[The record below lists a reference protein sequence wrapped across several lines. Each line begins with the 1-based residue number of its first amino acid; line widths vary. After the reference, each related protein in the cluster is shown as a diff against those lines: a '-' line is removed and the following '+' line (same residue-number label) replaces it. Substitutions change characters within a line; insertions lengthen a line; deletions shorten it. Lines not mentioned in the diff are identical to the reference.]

1 MNRSWESGKGA
12 ITRSDE
18 MLHKTF
24 SSKNQLHMDGWGSP
38 ALLNSC
44 SCETDPETAVDL
56 KLNMNHLC
64 AVAAKETNIILG
76 HVKRSKVLR
85 PGEEAFPP
93 GSD

>member
-1 MNRSWESGKGA
+1 MKCYIRHLVKKINCIW
-12 ITRSDE
+12 T
-18 MLHKTF
+18 
-24 SSKNQLHMDGWGSP
+24 GWGSP

-44 SCETDPETAVDL
+44 SCETDPETTVDL

-64 AVAAKETNIILG
+64 CVPAKETNIMLG
-76 HVKRSKVLR
+76 HVKRSIILR

>member
-1 MNRSWESGKGA
+1 
-12 ITRSDE
+12 
-18 MLHKTF
+18 
-24 SSKNQLHMDGWGSP
+24 MDGWGSP

-76 HVKRSKVLR
+76 HVKGSSILR
-85 PGEEAFPP
+85 PQEEAFPP